1 MIEFD
6 EKAFLEQLKDTR
18 RDNAHAY
25 WRRRLDTPEATETAR
40 FVTKLT
46 RVIPPDDLASRKLSP
61 DIRSNF
67 RTVTSL
73 AGELGMLLD
82 YPETVGNLLEQ
93 GFNDTR
99 SAIDAA
105 DTPLVGRDIPLERS
119 IASVTHPRTVQSIA
133 NLALAGQEAMRNR
146 IRAGIPTDIDPE
158 SGVTFLNA
166 SVRYNPHGE
175 TFNTGCPFASK
186 VAPISKE
193 SFNTPP
199 IFLKFSTY
207 AGELVARLAVKKS

>member
-6 EKAFLEQLKDTR
+6 EKAFLGRLEDTR

-25 WRRRLDTPEATETAR
+25 WRRRLDAPEATETAR

-46 RVIPPDDLASRKLSP
+46 RAISPGDLVSRRLP
-61 DIRSNF
+61 LDIGSNF

-73 AGELGMLLD
+73 AGELGISLD
-82 YPETVGNLLEQ
+82 YPARVGNLLEE

-99 SAIDAA
+99 AAIDAA
-105 DTPLVGRDIPLERS
+105 HTPLVGRSIPLERS

-133 NLALAGQEAMRNR
+133 NLALAGEEAMRNR
-146 IRAGIPTDIDPE
+146 ISAGIPTDIDPE

-166 SVRYNPHGE
+166 SVRYNSHGE
-175 TFNTGCPFASK
+175 TFNSGCPFASGI
-186 VAPISKE
+186 APISKE

-199 IFLKFSTY
+199 IFLKFATY
-207 AGELVARLAVKKS
+207 AGELVARLAVKKP